1 MYRSCVHMWS
11 RCLTTLNVITNTHA
25 WRPAVVVRER
35 LAALDERRE
44 EDETTTKEIDTF
56 EREKSVFYA
65 HSVGS
70 ASYVHS

>member
-1 MYRSCVHMWS
+1 MRAHVVPLPDHAERHNKYS
-11 RCLTTLNVITNTHA
+11 RLEGFRQCF
-25 WRPAVVVRER
+25 VVRER

-65 HSVGS
+65 HSVES